1 MRDIYVKNNF
11 FQVLKND
18 GDSIVRKEATNHRK
32 YMRGSLK
39 WCIEN
44 GKKKLFLNRL
54 LGLYDTSYFF
64 HG

>member
-1 MRDIYVKNNF
+1 MRDKYVNNNF

-32 YMRGSLK
+32 YIRGNLK

-44 GKKKLFLNRL
+44 GKIKLFLDRL
-54 LGLYDTSYFF
+54 LGL
-64 HG
+64 